1 MIMAFDAA
9 LIVTKDRMVYGLGNN
24 CNSQLGIGNVTNT
37 LQPKKVE
44 ALCGK
49 NIKTFCCNNC
59 MTCIFALT
67 EERQGFNGGGLGQG
81 LDESMIVHTPTRM
94 LTLSEERIVN
104 IACSN
109 DHSLALTETGKVY
122 TWGNRKYS
130 EIFCDGLFKDL
141 PWQVKYEEKIVR
153 IACGLSFNVA
163 ITDSG
168 KICSWGINNYG
179 QLGVDKWDKQKEI
192 NPGIMVL
199 PKDIT
204 IVKIVCG
211 SAHTLALTRSG
222 TIYSW
227 GRNNMGQ
234 LGHGTKTEKEVMST
248 LISSFSNV
256 ILKVIGIEKVLDI
269 AARHNGSLAVN
280 KNGCV
285 YIWGQCFNKEI
296 TVPTAT
302 TFSNMYD
309 VLSYNIPYIIHKPL
323 NEIKHIEIDF
333 TIKVQ
338 GKLIHV
344 HKVILNI
351 RSQHFKNMFQNN
363 WLVQGQS
370 NSSMLVHDQF
380 SYNVY
385 KAFLKYLYTGVID
398 LALEE
403 TLDEFE
409 LNKLKIILL
418 LIKLADSYDEKN
430 LKRDCIQMIKK
441 NITLANV
448 VRFYYKAI
456 EYEAKEV
463 KEFCFKFAQDHMMDG
478 EILH

>member
-1 MIMAFDAA
+1 MIMAFGDDAA

-67 EERQGFNGGGLGQG
+67 EERQ
-81 LDESMIVHTPTRM
+81 
-94 LTLSEERIVN
+94 
-104 IACSN
+104 
-109 DHSLALTETGKVY
+109 VY

-248 LISSFSNV
+248 LISSFSN
-256 ILKVIGIEKVLDI
+256 
-269 AARHNGSLAVN
+269 S
-280 KNGCV
+280 
-285 YIWGQCFNKEI
+285 
-296 TVPTAT
+296 T
-302 TFSNMYD
+302 S
-309 VLSYNIPYIIHKPL
+309 
-323 NEIKHIEIDF
+323 DF